1 MTTDTTADLKAEAA
15 RVRFYVADHWGWFL
29 GLGILLALAG
39 AAAIAFPFFSTLAA
53 KFALGWVLLFTGAVN
68 VVHAFGT
75 WGWRAFALNLLVGVL
90 FLAAGAYLA
99 FFPLT
104 GIVTITI
111 LLAALFIAEGYLEL
125 MMALRLQPDA
135 GWLWV
140 LLSGLLAIG
149 AGVMI
154 GLGLPDSSTW
164 VLGLLT
170 GINLLAS
177 GLSFIFLAVS
187 GRSAGKRFMGQNAA

>member
-15 RVRFYVADHWGWFL
+15 RIRFYVADHWGWFL

-53 KFALGWVLLFTGAVN
+53 KFALGWVLLFTGVVN

-75 WGWRAFALNLLVGVL
+75 WGWRAFALNLLVGLL

-99 FFPLT
+99 FFPMK
-104 GIVTITI
+104 GIVTITV

-187 GRSAGKRFMGQNAA
+187 GRGASKRFMGQNA

>member
-15 RVRFYVADHWGWFL
+15 RIRFYIADHWGWFL
-29 GLGILLALAG
+29 GLGLLLALAG
-39 AAAIAFPFFSTLAA
+39 AAAIAFPFFSTIAA
-53 KFALGWVLLFTGAVN
+53 KVALGWLLLFTGIVN
-68 VVHAFGT
+68 VVHAFAT
-75 WGWRAFALNLLVGVL
+75 WGWRAFGHNLLVGLL
-90 FLAAGAYLA
+90 FVAAGAYLA

-104 GIVTITI
+104 GIITLTI
-111 LLAALFIAEGYLEL
+111 LLAALFIVEGYLEL

-135 GWLWV
+135 GWFWV
-140 LLSGLLAIG
+140 LLSGILAIG
-149 AGVMI
+149 TGILI

-177 GLSFIFLAVS
+177 GLSFIFLALS
-187 GRSAGKRFMGQNAA
+187 GRGASRRYQEQSA

>member
-15 RVRFYVADHWGWFL
+15 RIRFYIADHWGWFL
-29 GLGILLALAG
+29 GLGLLLALAG
-39 AAAIAFPFFSTLAA
+39 AAAIAFPFFSTVAA
-53 KFALGWVLLFTGAVN
+53 KVALGWLLLFTGIVN
-68 VVHAFGT
+68 VVHAFAT
-75 WGWRAFALNLLVGVL
+75 WGWRAFGHNLLVGLL
-90 FLAAGAYLA
+90 FVAAGAYLA

-104 GIVTITI
+104 GIITLTI
-111 LLAALFIAEGYLEL
+111 LLAALFIVEGYLEL

-135 GWLWV
+135 GWGWV
-140 LLSGLLAIG
+140 LLSGILAIG
-149 AGVMI
+149 AGIMI

-177 GLSFIFLAVS
+177 GLSFIFLALS
-187 GRSAGKRFMGQNAA
+187 GRGASRRHQEQSA

>member
-15 RVRFYVADHWGWFL
+15 RIRFYVADHWGWFL

-53 KFALGWVLLFTGAVN
+53 KFALGWVLLFTGVVN

-75 WGWRAFALNLLVGVL
+75 WGWRAFALNLLVGLL

-104 GIVTITI
+104 GIVTITV

-187 GRSAGKRFMGQNAA
+187 GRGASKRFMGQNA

>member
-53 KFALGWVLLFTGAVN
+53 KFALGWVLLFTGVVN

-75 WGWRAFALNLLVGVL
+75 WGWRAFALNLLVGLL

-104 GIVTITI
+104 GIMTITI

-187 GRSAGKRFMGQNAA
+187 GRGASKRFMGQNA

>member
-53 KFALGWVLLFTGAVN
+53 KFALGWVLLFTGVVN

-75 WGWRAFALNLLVGVL
+75 WGWRAFALNLLVGLL

-170 GINLLAS
+170 RINLLAS

-187 GRSAGKRFMGQNAA
+187 GRGASKRFMGQNA

>member
-15 RVRFYVADHWGWFL
+15 RIRFYVADHWGWFL

-53 KFALGWVLLFTGAVN
+53 KFALGWVLLFTGVVN

-177 GLSFIFLAVS
+177 GLSFIFLAVA
-187 GRSAGKRFMGQNAA
+187 GRSASKRFMGQNA

>member
-15 RVRFYVADHWGWFL
+15 RIRFYIADHWHWFL
-29 GLGILLALAG
+29 GLGLLLALAG
-39 AAAIAFPFFSTLAA
+39 AAAIAFPFFSTIAA
-53 KFALGWVLLFTGAVN
+53 TVALGWVLLFTGVVN
-68 VVHAFGT
+68 VVHAFAT
-75 WGWRAFALNLLVGVL
+75 RGWRAFGHNLLVGLL
-90 FLAAGAYLA
+90 FAAAGAYLA

-104 GIVTITI
+104 GIITLTI
-111 LLAALFIAEGYLEL
+111 LLAALFLVEGYLEL

-135 GWLWV
+135 GWGWV
-140 LLSGLLAIG
+140 LLSGVLAIG
-149 AGVMI
+149 TGIMI
-154 GLGLPDSSTW
+154 ALGLPDSSTW

-187 GRSAGKRFMGQNAA
+187 GRSAGKRHLERAA

>member
-1 MTTDTTADLKAEAA
+1 MTTDSTADLKAEAA
-15 RVRFYVADHWGWFL
+15 RIRFYIAHRWHWFL
-29 GLGILLALAG
+29 GVGILLALAG

-53 KFALGWVLLFTGAVN
+53 KIALGWLLLFTGVVN
-68 VVHAFGT
+68 VAHAFAT
-75 WGWRAFALNLLVGVL
+75 RGWRAFGHNLLVGLL
-90 FLAAGAYLA
+90 FVAAGAYLA

-104 GIVTITI
+104 GIITLTI
-111 LLAALFIAEGYLEL
+111 LLAALFIVEGYLEL

-135 GWLWV
+135 GWGWV
-140 LLSGLLAIG
+140 LLSGVLAIG
-149 AGVMI
+149 AGIMI

-177 GLSFIFLAVS
+177 GLSFIFLAVF
-187 GRSAGKRFMGQNAA
+187 GRNAARRHMNETAA

>member
-187 GRSAGKRFMGQNAA
+187 GRSAGKRFTGQNA

>member
-15 RVRFYVADHWGWFL
+15 RIRFYIADHWGWFVGL
-29 GLGILLALAG
+29 GLLLALAG
-39 AAAIAFPFFSTLAA
+39 AAAIAFPFFSTVAA
-53 KFALGWVLLFTGAVN
+53 KVALGWVLLFTGIIN
-68 VVHAFGT
+68 VVHAFAT
-75 WGWRAFALNLLVGVL
+75 WGWRAFGHNLLVGLL
-90 FLAAGAYLA
+90 FVAAGAYLA

-104 GIVTITI
+104 GIITLTI
-111 LLAALFIAEGYLEL
+111 LLAALFIVEGYLEL

-135 GWLWV
+135 GWFWV
-140 LLSGLLAIG
+140 LLSGILAIG

-164 VLGLLT
+164 VIGLLT

-177 GLSFIFLAVS
+177 GLSFIFLALF
-187 GRSAGKRFMGQNAA
+187 GRSASKRHMEQTA

>member
-1 MTTDTTADLKAEAA
+1 MTTDSTADLKAEAA
-15 RVRFYVADHWGWFL
+15 RIRFYIADHWGWFL
-29 GLGILLALAG
+29 GVGLLLALAG
-39 AAAIAFPFFSTLAA
+39 AAAIAFPFFSTVAA
-53 KFALGWVLLFTGAVN
+53 KVALGWLLLFTGIVN
-68 VVHAFGT
+68 VIHAFAT
-75 WGWRAFALNLLVGVL
+75 WGWRAFAHNLLVGLL
-90 FLAAGAYLA
+90 FVAAGAYLA

-104 GIVTITI
+104 GIITITI

-135 GWLWV
+135 GWGWV
-140 LLSGLLAIG
+140 LLSGILAIG

-177 GLSFIFLAVS
+177 GLSFIFLALS
-187 GRSAGKRFMGQNAA
+187 GRSASKHHMEQTA

>member
-187 GRSAGKRFMGQNAA
+187 GRSAGKRFMGQNA

>member
-1 MTTDTTADLKAEAA
+1 MTTDTTADLKAEAV
-15 RVRFYVADHWGWFL
+15 RIRFYIADHWGWFL
-29 GLGILLALAG
+29 GLGLLLALAG
-39 AAAIAFPFFSTLAA
+39 AAAIAFPFFSTVAA
-53 KFALGWVLLFTGAVN
+53 KVALGWLLLFTGIVN
-68 VVHAFGT
+68 VVHAFAT
-75 WGWRAFALNLLVGVL
+75 WGWRAFGHNLLVGLL
-90 FLAAGAYLA
+90 FVAAGAYLA

-104 GIVTITI
+104 GIITLTI

-135 GWLWV
+135 GWFWV
-140 LLSGLLAIG
+140 LLSGILAIG
-149 AGVMI
+149 AGIMI

-177 GLSFIFLAVS
+177 GLSFIFLALF
-187 GRSAGKRFMGQNAA
+187 GRSASKRHMEQTA

>member
-15 RVRFYVADHWGWFL
+15 RIRFYVADHWGWFL

-53 KFALGWVLLFTGAVN
+53 KFALGWVLLFTGVVN

-75 WGWRAFALNLLVGVL
+75 WGWRAFALNLLVGLL

-187 GRSAGKRFMGQNAA
+187 GRGASKRFMAQNA

>member
-53 KFALGWVLLFTGAVN
+53 KFALGWVLLFTGVVN

-75 WGWRAFALNLLVGVL
+75 WGWRAFALNLLVGLL

-187 GRSAGKRFMGQNAA
+187 GRGASKRFMGQNA

>member
-68 VVHAFGT
+68 VVHACGT

>member
-15 RVRFYVADHWGWFL
+15 RIRFYVADHWGWFL
-29 GLGILLALAG
+29 GLGLLLALAG

-104 GIVTITI
+104 GIITITV

-177 GLSFIFLAVS
+177 GLSFIFLALF
-187 GRSAGKRFMGQNAA
+187 GRRASKRHLEQTA

>member
-15 RVRFYVADHWGWFL
+15 RIRFYVADHWGWFL